1 MTTQINLLTRKT
13 LRWMGTALFMVGLAT
28 TSASAQQRVEETK
41 AARADGLVKI
51 DNLAGSIKVI
61 GWNRAEVSL
70 KGTLGE
76 GTERLDF
83 EVSGNETVIEVVLLD
98 EATRRRQNI
107 RRIEGSDLEIH
118 IPAGSR
124 LDVETVSADI
134 TVSDVTG
141 NLDLES
147 VSGDIDVYGRPG
159 RVWSESISGDITIS
173 SSKGPVRAST
183 VSGRVMVREVTGRFD
198 VSTLSGDSKVYGS
211 AIEEGNFE
219 SLSGDLFF
227 EGDLTTDGTLTME
240 NHSGSIDLAV
250 PADISADFDVTT
262 FTGDIK
268 NGFGQRAERRG
279 RFGPG
284 RVLSFVT
291 GGGEA
296 RIRINTFSGDVEI
309 IKK

>member
-13 LRWMGTALFMVGLAT
+13 LRWMGTALFMVSLAT
-28 TSASAQQRVEETK
+28 TSATAQQRVAETK

-61 GWNRAEVSL
+61 GWNRAEVSV

-147 VSGDIDVYGRPG
+147 VSGDIDVNGRPG
-159 RVWSESISGDITIS
+159 RVWSESISGDITIFS
-173 SSKGPVRAST
+173 SEGPVRAGT

-198 VSTLSGDSKVYGS
+198 VSTISGNSKVYGS

-219 SLSGDLFF
+219 SISGDLFF

-268 NGFGQRAERRG
+268 NGFGQSAERRG

-296 RIRINTFSGDVEI
+296 RIKINTFSGNVEI

>member
-28 TSASAQQRVEETK
+28 TSAAAQQRVEETK

-61 GWNRAEVSL
+61 GWNRAEVSV

>member
-28 TSASAQQRVEETK
+28 TSAAAQQRVAETR

-61 GWNRAEVSL
+61 GWNRAEVSV

-83 EVSGNETVIEVVLLD
+83 EVSGNETVIEVVLPD

-147 VSGDIDVYGRPG
+147 VSGDIDVNGRPG
-159 RVWSESISGDITIS
+159 RVWSNSISGDITIFS
-173 SSKGPVRAST
+173 SEGPVRAGT

-198 VSTLSGDSKVYGS
+198 VSTISGNSKVYGS

-219 SLSGDLFF
+219 SISGDLFF

-296 RIRINTFSGDVEI
+296 RIRINTFSGNVEI

>member
-1 MTTQINLLTRKT
+1 
-13 LRWMGTALFMVGLAT
+13 MGTALFMVGLAT
-28 TSASAQQRVEETK
+28 TSAAAQQRVAETR

-61 GWNRAEVSL
+61 GWNRAEVSV

-83 EVSGNETVIEVVLLD
+83 EVSGNETVIEVVLPD

-147 VSGDIDVYGRPG
+147 VSGDIDVNGRPG
-159 RVWSESISGDITIS
+159 RVWSNSISGDITIFS
-173 SSKGPVRAST
+173 SEGPVRAGT

-198 VSTLSGDSKVYGS
+198 VSTISGNSKVYGS

-219 SLSGDLFF
+219 SISGDLFF

-296 RIRINTFSGDVEI
+296 RIRINTFSGNVEI